1 MGQGAEGQDRTV
13 DTGFFRPVL
22 YQLSYLGGRRVR
34 VASSLAAIWRGGR
47 TYNRA
52 MARVIH
58 VRLYGARAADH
69 AGIQERVSALRAERT
84 WRGDPP
90 WLADRRTSDL
100 FGMEYFRH
108 ASEASR
114 RERSE
119 PLCAA
124 GFVRLRGDECD
135 ALAVLFACRDLS
147 ERFAL
152 RVTLRDADNPIAK
165 LRSVELDA
173 GSLPDGAPLEAILVA
188 RPIYKRLPGAVVEMY
203 PPRALGSAFGT
214 LEGRDQ
220 QRRDWAFL
228 VHGMR
233 GSATGFFE
241 AEAEAMR
248 IYRGIRHL
256 G

>member
-1 MGQGAEGQDRTV
+1 M
-13 DTGFFRPVL
+13 L
-22 YQLSYLGGRRVR
+22 YQLSYLGG
-34 VASSLAAIWRGGR
+34 AAGKGNIRAWPHLCEERAEPAQA
-47 TYNRA
+47 TYNPE
-52 MARVIH
+52 MARVMHI
-58 VRLYGARAADH
+58 RLYGARPADQEAVQ
-69 AGIQERVSALRAERT
+69 AGVLKVRDGRT

-90 WLADRRTSDL
+90 WLADRFTSDL

-108 ASEASR
+108 ASEAAF
-114 RERSE
+114 RERGEELS
-119 PLCAA
+119 AA

-147 ERFAL
+147 ERFGL
-152 RVTLRDADNPIAK
+152 RATLRDPDNPIAK
-165 LRSVELDA
+165 LRLVDLVS
-173 GSLPDGAPLEAILVA
+173 GRLPDHAPLEAILVA

-214 LEGRDQ
+214 VDGRDQ

-233 GSATGFFE
+233 GSAAGFFE

-248 IYRGIRHL
+248 IYRGVRHL
-256 G
+256 S